1 MVTVCAWCQQYMGS
15 KEPLHNP
22 AVSHGI
28 CNDCV
33 ERGPLDDAP
42 VLVVSRDRVEA
53 IPVLQTLLRGAPEIA
68 IVVDR
73 RANERRERPPRGVRR
88 RSSGHGPAAGAVFLP
103 GLTRGPQL
111 AASLPKTR
119 SKTASTWVR

>member
-1 MVTVCAWCQQYMGS
+1 MVTVCAWCQKYMGS
-15 KEPLHNP
+15 KEPLADP

-33 ERGPLDDAP
+33 ERESRGDAP

-53 IPVLQTLLRGAPEIA
+53 IPMLETRLRGAPEIA

-73 RANERRERPPRGVRR
+73 RGSERRGGNGKGNGHGRPVAYVTDRRAIERR
-88 RSSGHGPAAGAVFLP
+88 RAPSFYLV
-103 GLTRGPQL
+103 
-111 AASLPKTR
+111 
-119 SKTASTWVR
+119 